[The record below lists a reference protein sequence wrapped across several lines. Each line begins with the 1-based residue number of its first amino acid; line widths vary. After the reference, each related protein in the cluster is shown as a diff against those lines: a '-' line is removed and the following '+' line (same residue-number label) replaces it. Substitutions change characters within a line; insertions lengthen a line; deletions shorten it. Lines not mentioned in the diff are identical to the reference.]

1 MAFNPI
7 DMEYSETV
15 WKNIEEEDENDEPIE
30 IRQNS
35 FSPKRSFTS
44 FDEEIQNTQFT
55 QRANSDE
62 IVFREGDVYDQDKAD
77 E

>member
-30 IRQNS
+30 IR
-35 FSPKRSFTS
+35 
-44 FDEEIQNTQFT
+44 
-55 QRANSDE
+55 
-62 IVFREGDVYDQDKAD
+62 
-77 E
+77 